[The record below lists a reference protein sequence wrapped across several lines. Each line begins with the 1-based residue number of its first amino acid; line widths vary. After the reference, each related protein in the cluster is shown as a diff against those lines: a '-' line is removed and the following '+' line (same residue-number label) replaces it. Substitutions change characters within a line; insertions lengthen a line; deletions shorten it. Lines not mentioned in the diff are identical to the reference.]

1 MSHNSHLDERIP
13 VAFVEAVVRFP
24 LYEGDTRESSWNWFE
39 YREPGITKTGE
50 LGTCN
55 RPVTV
60 LKTEVKDA

>member
-1 MSHNSHLDERIP
+1 MSNEARTP
-13 VAFVEAVVRFP
+13 VAFVEATVRFP

-39 YREPGITKTGE
+39 YREPGITAAGE

-60 LKTEVKDA
+60 LKASVVDV